1 MNDVVSSKL
10 RRRWPK
16 FLLALLVV
24 GLVIALQVLGSMYLK
39 TRSQLE
45 ELKTAQGQQKLSET
59 DVAKVIEQLGKLTV
73 LPDEKPIVATIID
86 ANFLATQSAFYVGA
100 KNGDKLVV
108 FPKAMKAF
116 IFSPEKNL
124 IVNSG
129 PVLLNQ
135 QASGSAATTLP
146 GTRK

>member
-1 MNDVVSSKL
+1 MNDVVLSKM

-16 FLLALLVV
+16 LLLALVVV
-24 GLVIALQVLGSMYLK
+24 GLVIALQVVGSMYLK

-45 ELKTAQGQQKLSET
+45 ELKTTQGQQKLSET

-116 IFSPEKNL
+116 ILSPEKNL